1 MKKVRT
7 RKMFGLFVW
16 CESKYV
22 AAFSERQSKRLQNRF
37 DRISKY
43 WCMVDLALQPNQ
55 MAITDRRY
63 VSLYI
68 KLLPND
74 IFLHWQL

>member
-37 DRISKY
+37 DR
-43 WCMVDLALQPNQ
+43 ALSQFYCG
-55 MAITDRRY
+55 IY
-63 VSLYI
+63 Y
-68 KLLPND
+68 
-74 IFLHWQL
+74 

>member
-63 VSLYI
+63 SILTT
-68 KLLPND
+68 LWH
-74 IFLHWQL
+74 LHGMQ